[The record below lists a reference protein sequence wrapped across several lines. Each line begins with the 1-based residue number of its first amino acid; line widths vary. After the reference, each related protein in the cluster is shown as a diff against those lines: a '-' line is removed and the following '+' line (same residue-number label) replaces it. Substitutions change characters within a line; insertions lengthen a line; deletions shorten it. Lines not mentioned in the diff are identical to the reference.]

1 MKEHDVVKLKTDD
14 KKLGLTTENRGA
26 IVDVLVP
33 GKVFTV
39 EFFDKDHN
47 TIMDS
52 LFTEFTVD
60 QLELVQTYED
70 VQ

>member
-14 KKLGLTTENRGA
+14 KKLGLTTENRGT

-47 TIMDS
+47 TIMES
-52 LFTEFTVD
+52 LDTEFTSD
-60 QLELVQTYED
+60 QLELVHAHQD
-70 VQ
+70 N